1 MQKVKL
7 SETRKIYKQTK
18 ANLSINVPLT
28 EKNTTW
34 ANMSM

>member
-7 SETRKIYKQTK
+7 SETKKIYKQT